1 MNGFFTYF
9 SIFLSLSLL
18 TDRHKLRHL
27 FESCY
32 FLHTALQTN
41 LGVSF
46 ESTMTFI
53 SENVTLNFTESNE
66 VVKKKIYIALFEK
79 IDFFHFWLKIMSC
92 CKN

>member
-1 MNGFFTYF
+1 MNVWGWEGA
-9 SIFLSLSLL
+9 ILL
-18 TDRHKLRHL
+18 QVPHKSRVA
-27 FESCY
+27 SMSVDSPGQC
-32 FLHTALQTN
+32 TALQTN

>member
-1 MNGFFTYF
+1 MKNEDD
-9 SIFLSLSLL
+9 LV
-18 TDRHKLRHL
+18 D
-27 FESCY
+27 
-32 FLHTALQTN
+32 TALQTN

-53 SENVTLNFTESNE
+53 SENVTLNFTESNK
-66 VVKKKIYIALFEK
+66 VVKKKIDIALFEK

>member
-1 MNGFFTYF
+1 MEKQLPYGQLN
-9 SIFLSLSLL
+9 
-18 TDRHKLRHL
+18 KPN
-27 FESCY
+27 
-32 FLHTALQTN
+32 TALQTN

>member
-1 MNGFFTYF
+1 MIHSILEKKPSRGCREALDEPFQHTYVL
-9 SIFLSLSLL
+9 LS
-18 TDRHKLRHL
+18 DERPG
-27 FESCY
+27 
-32 FLHTALQTN
+32 TALQTN

-79 IDFFHFWLKIMSC
+79 IDFFSFLAENHELL
-92 CKN
+92 